1 MLNLVRFFNLTPHKH
16 SNMKNL
22 TIIGLVLLALS
33 ILLFYLTANNFTVN
47 DLGMPHIMGILGGIG
62 IGLIIGGMVGYVSKG
77 SAIKEDQRRKEFA
90 QLQKEKEELEI
101 QTAELARREQE
112 LQNQNYNQRQNPQI

>member
-1 MLNLVRFFNLTPHKH
+1 
-16 SNMKNL
+16 MKNL

-77 SAIKEDQRRKEFA
+77 SAIKEEQRRKEFA
-90 QLQKEKEELEI
+90 QLQKEKQELEVR
-101 QTAELARREQE
+101 TAELAKREQE
-112 LQNQNYNQRQNPQI
+112 LQNQRQNPQI

>member
-1 MLNLVRFFNLTPHKH
+1 MPNTIT
-16 SNMKNL
+16 MKNL

-77 SAIKEDQRRKEFA
+77 SAIKEEQRRKEFA
-90 QLQKEKEELEI
+90 QLQKEKQELEV
-101 QTAELARREQE
+101 QAAELARREQE
-112 LQNQNYNQRQNPQI
+112 LQNQRQNPQI

>member
-1 MLNLVRFFNLTPHKH
+1 
-16 SNMKNL
+16 MKNL

-77 SAIKEDQRRKEFA
+77 SAIKEEQRRKEFA
-90 QLQKEKEELEI
+90 QLQKEKQELEV
-101 QTAELARREQE
+101 QTAELAKREQE
-112 LQNQNYNQRQNPQI
+112 LQNQRQNPQI

>member
-1 MLNLVRFFNLTPHKH
+1 
-16 SNMKNL
+16 MKNL

-77 SAIKEDQRRKEFA
+77 SAIKEEQRRKEFA
-90 QLQKEKEELEI
+90 QLQKEKQELEV

-112 LQNQNYNQRQNPQI
+112 LQNQRQNPQI

>member
-1 MLNLVRFFNLTPHKH
+1 
-16 SNMKNL
+16 MKNL

-77 SAIKEDQRRKEFA
+77 SAIKEEQRRTEFA
-90 QLQKEKEELEI
+90 QLQKEKQELEV
-101 QTAELARREQE
+101 QAEEIARREAE
-112 LQNQNYNQRQNPQI
+112 LRVHQNNNPQV

>member
-1 MLNLVRFFNLTPHKH
+1 
-16 SNMKNL
+16 MKNL

-77 SAIKEDQRRKEFA
+77 SAIKEEQRRKEFA
-90 QLQKEKEELEI
+90 QLQKEKQELEV
-101 QTAELARREQE
+101 QAAELAKREQE
-112 LQNQNYNQRQNPQI
+112 LQNQRQNPQI